1 MKISNKF
8 QQKLQMSKE
17 KAKERAKE
25 ICLEMLSQRKYKIV
39 DTENI
44 IALKPNGKQVIVFFN
59 EASSFDTKSMK
70 EIFSIMS
77 ERGVDH
83 SIVVYRD
90 KVTPAT
96 KSTLEQTEDMKIE
109 LFAEEDLQINITKH
123 RLQPIFEKLED
134 EDANK
139 FKKIHGLKFGV
150 LRVDKPIARFYD
162 YVRGDVI
169 RITRSDGYINYR
181 IVKG

>member
-1 MKISNKF
+1 
-8 QQKLQMSKE
+8 
-17 KAKERAKE
+17 
-25 ICLEMLSQRKYKIV
+25 
-39 DTENI
+39 
-44 IALKPNGKQVIVFFN
+44 
-59 EASSFDTKSMK
+59 MK

-77 ERGVDH
+77 ERNVEH
-83 SIVVYRD
+83 SIVIYKD

-123 RLQPIFEKLED
+123 RLQPIFEKLKD
-134 EDANK
+134 EEAME
-139 FKKIHGLKFGV
+139 FKKKYGLKFGI
-150 LRVDKPIARFYD
+150 LRVDRPIARFYD

-169 RITRSDGYINYR
+169 RITRPDGYINYR